1 MRVSYRVN
9 GVIISQKDYEIHLAK
24 FKSSDNWLLC
34 KIRNHDFR
42 KDLLTALIVEFVYR
56 LVSLGIFS

>member
-9 GVIISQKDYEIHLAK
+9 GVVMSHKDYEIHLAK

-42 KDLLTALIVEFVYR
+42 KDLLIALIVEFVY
-56 LVSLGIFS
+56 L